1 MVREISSEYV
11 GVTNLQRILIKYL
24 IKIRKGA
31 RNEVNKYG
39 NDAFKRQ

>member
-11 GVTNLQRILIKYL
+11 GVRNLKIISIKYL
-24 IKIRKGA
+24 IKIIKGA

-39 NDAFKRQ
+39 SSTIKR